1 MTNLTSAKVENA
13 KVAIVG
19 ASGYAGAELI
29 RIIHSHP
36 HFELGAIAAG
46 SNAGAN
52 LAEIHPQFSAVP
64 ELAAKVFV
72 ASTPAALA
80 DHDLVFLALP
90 HGQSAEL
97 IAQLPTDV
105 RIVDLGAD
113 FRLEDDKDWHA
124 YYGGAYA
131 GSWTY
136 GIPEIHGQREKIS
149 GSIRIANPGCY
160 ATAIE
165 LGLAPLLAA
174 GLAET
179 HDIIVVAAS
188 GTSGAGR
195 GAKVNLLNSEVAGS
209 MSAYKVGGIHQ
220 HTPEI
225 EQTLSHV
232 TGADVQINFTPM
244 LAPMPRGILATLSV
258 KTSAGGAQ
266 LRDALIQYYAGEAFV
281 TVLPDGQLPVTA
293 STLGSNAVH
302 IQVAKDDRTNRA
314 TVIVALDNLIKG
326 AAGQAVQNANL
337 VFGFPETSGLTAIG
351 TAP

>member
-1 MTNLTSAKVENA
+1 MTIAAK
-13 KVAIVG
+13 KPCAIVG

-29 RIIHSHP
+29 RIIHAHP
-36 HFELGAIAAG
+36 FLELGAIAAG
-46 SNAGAN
+46 ANAGAS
-52 LAEIHPQFSAVP
+52 LAQVHSQFSSVP
-64 ELAAKVFV
+64 ELASKVFV
-72 ASTPAALA
+72 ESTPAALA
-80 DHDLVFLALP
+80 NHDLVFLALP
-90 HGQSAEL
+90 HGQSAQL
-97 IAQLPTDV
+97 ISQLPDYV
-105 RIVDLGAD
+105 LIVDLGAD
-113 FRLEDDKDWHA
+113 FRLEDNKDWHT
-124 YYGGAYA
+124 YYGGTYA

-136 GIPEIHGQREKIS
+136 GVPEIHGQRAKIS
-149 GSIRIANPGCY
+149 GSTRIANPGCY

-174 GLAET
+174 GLADT
-179 HDIIVVAAS
+179 NDIIVVAAS

-209 MSAYKVGGIHQ
+209 MSTYKVGGTHQ

-232 TGADVQINFTPM
+232 AGVDVQINFTPM
-244 LAPMPRGILATLSV
+244 LAPMPRGILATMSV
-258 KTSAGGAQ
+258 RTTVGGAE
-266 LRDALIQYYAGEAFV
+266 LRKTLVDYFANEPFV

-314 TVIVALDNLIKG
+314 TVFVALDNLIKG

-337 VFGFPETSGLTAIG
+337 ICGFPETAGLSAIG
-351 TAP
+351 IAP

>member
-1 MTNLTSAKVENA
+1 MTMAAK
-13 KVAIVG
+13 KPCAIVG

-29 RIIHSHP
+29 RIIHAHP
-36 HFELGAIAAG
+36 YLELGAIAAG
-46 SNAGAN
+46 AN
-52 LAEIHPQFSAVP
+52 VGVSLAEVHPQFSSVP
-64 ELAAKVFV
+64 ELASKVFV
-72 ASTPAALA
+72 ESTPAALA
-80 DHDLVFLALP
+80 NYDLVFLALP
-90 HGQSAEL
+90 HGQSAQL
-97 IAQLPTDV
+97 ISQLPDYV
-105 RIVDLGAD
+105 LIVDLGAD
-113 FRLEDDKDWHA
+113 FRLEDNKDWHT
-124 YYGGAYA
+124 YYGGTYA

-136 GIPEIHGQREKIS
+136 GVPEIHGQRAKIS
-149 GSIRIANPGCY
+149 GSTRIANPGCY

-174 GLAET
+174 GLADT
-179 HDIIVVAAS
+179 NDIIVVAAS

-209 MSAYKVGGIHQ
+209 MSTYKVGGTHQ

-232 TGADVQINFTPM
+232 AGVDVQINFTPM
-244 LAPMPRGILATLSV
+244 LAPMPRGILATMSV
-258 KTSAGGAQ
+258 KTTVGGAE
-266 LRDALIQYYAGEAFV
+266 LRKTLVDYFADEPFV

-314 TVIVALDNLIKG
+314 TVFVALDNLIKG

-337 VFGFPETSGLTAIG
+337 ICGFPETAGLSAIG
-351 TAP
+351 IAP

>member
-1 MTNLTSAKVENA
+1 MTIAAK
-13 KVAIVG
+13 KPCAIVG

-29 RIIHSHP
+29 RIIHAHP
-36 HFELGAIAAG
+36 FLELGAIAAG
-46 SNAGAN
+46 ANAGAS
-52 LAEIHPQFSAVP
+52 LAEVHPQFSSVP
-64 ELAAKVFV
+64 ELASKVFV
-72 ASTPAALA
+72 ESTPAELA
-80 DHDLVFLALP
+80 NHDLVFLALP
-90 HGQSAEL
+90 HGQSAQL
-97 IAQLPTDV
+97 ISQLPDYV
-105 RIVDLGAD
+105 LIVDLGAD
-113 FRLEDDKDWHA
+113 FRLEDNKDWHT
-124 YYGGAYA
+124 YYGGTYA

-136 GIPEIHGQREKIS
+136 GVPEIHGQRAKIL
-149 GSIRIANPGCY
+149 GSTRIANPGCY

-174 GLAET
+174 GLADT
-179 HDIIVVAAS
+179 NDIIVVAAS

-209 MSAYKVGGIHQ
+209 MSTYKVGGTHQ

-232 TGADVQINFTPM
+232 AGVDVQINFTPM
-244 LAPMPRGILATLSV
+244 LAPMPRGILATMSV
-258 KTSAGGAQ
+258 RTTVGGAE
-266 LRDALIQYYAGEAFV
+266 LRKTLVHYFADEPFV

-314 TVIVALDNLIKG
+314 TVFVALDNLIKG

-337 VFGFPETSGLTAIG
+337 ICGFPETAGLSAIG
-351 TAP
+351 IAP

>member
-1 MTNLTSAKVENA
+1 MTTESMKRA
-13 KVAIVG
+13 AIVG

-29 RIIHSHP
+29 RIIHAHP
-36 HFELGAIAAG
+36 HFSLGAIAAG
-46 SNAGAN
+46 SNVGAS
-52 LAEIHPQFSAVP
+52 LAEIHPQFSSVP
-64 ELAAKVFV
+64 ELASKVFV
-72 ASTPAALA
+72 ESTAAALA
-80 DHDLVFLALP
+80 NHDLVFLALP
-90 HGQSAEL
+90 HGASAEL
-97 IAQLPTDV
+97 IAQLPDDV
-105 RIVDLGAD
+105 LIVDLGAD
-113 FRLEDDKDWHA
+113 FRLEDNKDWHT
-124 YYGGAYA
+124 YYGGTYA

-136 GIPEIHGQREKIS
+136 GVPEIHGQRAKII
-149 GSIRIANPGCY
+149 GATRIANPGCY

-174 GLAET
+174 AIVEAT
-179 HDIIVVAAS
+179 DIIVVAAS

-209 MSAYKVGGIHQ
+209 MSAYKVGGTHQ

-232 TGADVQINFTPM
+232 AGVDVQINFTPM
-244 LAPMPRGILATLSV
+244 LAPMPRGILATMSV
-258 KTSAGGAQ
+258 KTSAGGAE
-266 LRDALIQYYAGEAFV
+266 LRKALVDYYAGEAFV

-314 TVIVALDNLIKG
+314 TIIVALDNLIKG

-337 VFGFPETSGLTAIG
+337 ICGFPETAGLSAIG
-351 TAP
+351 IAP

>member
-1 MTNLTSAKVENA
+1 MTIAAK
-13 KVAIVG
+13 KPCAIVG

-29 RIIHSHP
+29 RIIHAHP
-36 HFELGAIAAG
+36 YLELGAIAAG
-46 SNAGAN
+46 AN
-52 LAEIHPQFSAVP
+52 VGVSLAEVHPQFSSVP
-64 ELAAKVFV
+64 ELASKVFV
-72 ASTPAALA
+72 ESTPAALA
-80 DHDLVFLALP
+80 NHDLVFLALP
-90 HGQSAEL
+90 HGQSAQL
-97 IAQLPTDV
+97 ISQLPDYV
-105 RIVDLGAD
+105 LIVDLGAD
-113 FRLEDDKDWHA
+113 FRLEDNKDWHT
-124 YYGGAYA
+124 YYGGTYA

-136 GIPEIHGQREKIS
+136 GVPEIHGQRAKIS
-149 GSIRIANPGCY
+149 GSTRIANPGCY

-174 GLAET
+174 GLADT
-179 HDIIVVAAS
+179 NDIIVVAAS

-209 MSAYKVGGIHQ
+209 MSTYKVGGTHQ

-232 TGADVQINFTPM
+232 AGVDVQINFTPM
-244 LAPMPRGILATLSV
+244 LAPMPRGILATMSV
-258 KTSAGGAQ
+258 KTTVGGAE
-266 LRDALIQYYAGEAFV
+266 LRKTLVDYFADEPFV

-314 TVIVALDNLIKG
+314 TVFVALDNLIKG

-337 VFGFPETSGLTAIG
+337 ICGFPETAGLSAIG
-351 TAP
+351 IAP

>member
-1 MTNLTSAKVENA
+1 MTMAAK
-13 KVAIVG
+13 KPCAIVG

-29 RIIHSHP
+29 RIIHAHP
-36 HFELGAIAAG
+36 FLELGAIAAG
-46 SNAGAN
+46 ANAGAS
-52 LAEIHPQFSAVP
+52 LAEVHPQFSSVP
-64 ELAAKVFV
+64 ELASKVFV
-72 ASTPAALA
+72 ESTPAALA
-80 DHDLVFLALP
+80 NYDLVFLALP
-90 HGQSAEL
+90 HGQSAQL
-97 IAQLPTDV
+97 ISQLPDYV
-105 RIVDLGAD
+105 LIVDLGAD
-113 FRLEDDKDWHA
+113 FRLEDNKDWHT
-124 YYGGAYA
+124 YYGGTYA

-136 GIPEIHGQREKIS
+136 GVPEIHGQRAKIS
-149 GSIRIANPGCY
+149 GSTRIANPGCY

-174 GLAET
+174 GLADT
-179 HDIIVVAAS
+179 NDIIVVAAS

-209 MSAYKVGGIHQ
+209 MSTYKVGGTHQ

-232 TGADVQINFTPM
+232 AGVDVQINFTPM
-244 LAPMPRGILATLSV
+244 LAPMPRGILATMSV
-258 KTSAGGAQ
+258 RTTVGGAE
-266 LRDALIQYYAGEAFV
+266 LRKTLVDYFADEPFV

-314 TVIVALDNLIKG
+314 TVFVALDNLIKG

-337 VFGFPETSGLTAIG
+337 ICGFPETAGLSAIG
-351 TAP
+351 IAP

>member
-1 MTNLTSAKVENA
+1 MTIAAK
-13 KVAIVG
+13 KPCAIVG

-29 RIIHSHP
+29 RIIHAHP
-36 HFELGAIAAG
+36 FLELGAIAAG
-46 SNAGAN
+46 ANVGAS
-52 LAEIHPQFSAVP
+52 LAEVHPQFSSVP
-64 ELAAKVFV
+64 ELASKVFV
-72 ASTPAALA
+72 ESTPGALA
-80 DHDLVFLALP
+80 NHDLVFLALP
-90 HGQSAEL
+90 HGQSAQL
-97 IAQLPTDV
+97 ISQLPDYLL
-105 RIVDLGAD
+105 IVDLGAD
-113 FRLEDDKDWHA
+113 FRLEDNKDWHT
-124 YYGGAYA
+124 YYGGIYA

-136 GIPEIHGQREKIS
+136 GVPEIHGQRAKIS
-149 GSIRIANPGCY
+149 GSTRIANPGCY

-174 GLAET
+174 GLADT
-179 HDIIVVAAS
+179 NDIIVVAAS

-209 MSAYKVGGIHQ
+209 MSTYKVGGTHQ

-232 TGADVQINFTPM
+232 AGVDVQINFTPM
-244 LAPMPRGILATLSV
+244 LAPMPRGILATMSV
-258 KTSAGGAQ
+258 RTTVGGAE
-266 LRDALIQYYAGEAFV
+266 LRKTLVDYFADEPFV

-314 TVIVALDNLIKG
+314 TVFVALDNLIKG

-337 VFGFPETSGLTAIG
+337 ICGFPETAGLSAIG
-351 TAP
+351 IAP

>member
-1 MTNLTSAKVENA
+1 MTMAAK
-13 KVAIVG
+13 KPCAIVG

-29 RIIHSHP
+29 RIIHAHP
-36 HFELGAIAAG
+36 YLELGAIAAG
-46 SNAGAN
+46 AN
-52 LAEIHPQFSAVP
+52 VGVSLAEVHPQFSSVP
-64 ELAAKVFV
+64 ELASKVFV
-72 ASTPAALA
+72 ESTPAALA
-80 DHDLVFLALP
+80 NYDLVFLALP
-90 HGQSAEL
+90 HGQSAQL
-97 IAQLPTDV
+97 ISQLPDYV
-105 RIVDLGAD
+105 LIVDLGAD
-113 FRLEDDKDWHA
+113 FRLEDNKDWHT
-124 YYGGAYA
+124 YYGGTYA

-136 GIPEIHGQREKIS
+136 GVPEIHGQRAKIS
-149 GSIRIANPGCY
+149 GSTRIANPGCY

-174 GLAET
+174 GLADT
-179 HDIIVVAAS
+179 NDIIVVAAS

-209 MSAYKVGGIHQ
+209 MSTYKVGGTHQ

-232 TGADVQINFTPM
+232 AGVDVQINYTPM
-244 LAPMPRGILATLSV
+244 LAPMPRGILATMSV
-258 KTSAGGAQ
+258 KTTVGGAE
-266 LRDALIQYYAGEAFV
+266 LRKTLVDYFADEPFV

-314 TVIVALDNLIKG
+314 TVFVALDNLIKG

-337 VFGFPETSGLTAIG
+337 ICGFPETAGLSAIG
-351 TAP
+351 IAP

>member
-1 MTNLTSAKVENA
+1 MTIAAK
-13 KVAIVG
+13 KPCAIVG

-29 RIIHSHP
+29 RIIHAHP
-36 HFELGAIAAG
+36 FLELGAIAAG
-46 SNAGAN
+46 ANAGAS
-52 LAEIHPQFSAVP
+52 LAEVHPQFSSVP
-64 ELAAKVFV
+64 ELASKVFV
-72 ASTPAALA
+72 ESTPAELA
-80 DHDLVFLALP
+80 NHDLVFLALP
-90 HGQSAEL
+90 HGQSAQL
-97 IAQLPTDV
+97 ISQLPDYV
-105 RIVDLGAD
+105 LIVDLGAD
-113 FRLEDDKDWHA
+113 FRLEDNKDWHT
-124 YYGGAYA
+124 YYGGTYA

-136 GIPEIHGQREKIS
+136 GVPEIHGQRAKIS
-149 GSIRIANPGCY
+149 GSTRIANPGCY

-174 GLAET
+174 GLADT
-179 HDIIVVAAS
+179 NDIIVVAAS

-209 MSAYKVGGIHQ
+209 MSTYKVGGTHQ

-232 TGADVQINFTPM
+232 AGVDVQINFTPM
-244 LAPMPRGILATLSV
+244 LAPMPRGILATMSV
-258 KTSAGGAQ
+258 KTTVGGAE
-266 LRDALIQYYAGEAFV
+266 LRKTLVDYFADEPFV

-314 TVIVALDNLIKG
+314 TVFVALDNLIKG

-337 VFGFPETSGLTAIG
+337 ICGFPETAGLSAIG
-351 TAP
+351 IAP

>member
-1 MTNLTSAKVENA
+1 MTIAAK
-13 KVAIVG
+13 KPCAIVG

-29 RIIHSHP
+29 RIIHAHP
-36 HFELGAIAAG
+36 FLELGAIAAG
-46 SNAGAN
+46 ANAGAS
-52 LAEIHPQFSAVP
+52 LAQVHPQFSSVP
-64 ELAAKVFV
+64 ELASKVFV
-72 ASTPAALA
+72 ESTPAALA
-80 DHDLVFLALP
+80 NHDLVFLALP
-90 HGQSAEL
+90 HGQSAQL
-97 IAQLPTDV
+97 ISQLPDYV
-105 RIVDLGAD
+105 LIVDLGAD
-113 FRLEDDKDWHA
+113 FRLEDNKDWHT
-124 YYGGAYA
+124 YYGGTYA

-136 GIPEIHGQREKIS
+136 GVPEIHGQRAKIL
-149 GSIRIANPGCY
+149 GSTRIANPGCY

-174 GLAET
+174 GLADT
-179 HDIIVVAAS
+179 NDIIVVAAS

-209 MSAYKVGGIHQ
+209 MSTYKVGGTHQ

-232 TGADVQINFTPM
+232 AGVDVQINFTPM
-244 LAPMPRGILATLSV
+244 LAPMPRGILATMSV
-258 KTSAGGAQ
+258 KTTVGGAE
-266 LRDALIQYYAGEAFV
+266 LRKTLVDYFADEPFV

-314 TVIVALDNLIKG
+314 TVFVALDNLIKG

-337 VFGFPETSGLTAIG
+337 ICGFPETAGLSAIG
-351 TAP
+351 IAP

>member
-1 MTNLTSAKVENA
+1 MTIAAK
-13 KVAIVG
+13 KPCAIVG

-29 RIIHSHP
+29 RIIHAHP
-36 HFELGAIAAG
+36 FLELGAIAAG
-46 SNAGAN
+46 ANAGAS
-52 LAEIHPQFSAVP
+52 LAEVHPQFSSVP
-64 ELAAKVFV
+64 ELASKVFV
-72 ASTPAALA
+72 ESTPAALA
-80 DHDLVFLALP
+80 NHDLVFLALP
-90 HGQSAEL
+90 HGQSAQL
-97 IAQLPTDV
+97 ISQLPDYV
-105 RIVDLGAD
+105 LIVDLGAD
-113 FRLEDDKDWHA
+113 FRLEDNKDWHT
-124 YYGGAYA
+124 YYGGTYA

-136 GIPEIHGQREKIS
+136 GVPEIHGQRAKIL
-149 GSIRIANPGCY
+149 GSTRIANPGCY

-174 GLAET
+174 GLADT
-179 HDIIVVAAS
+179 NDIIVVAAS

-209 MSAYKVGGIHQ
+209 MSTYKVGGTHQ

-232 TGADVQINFTPM
+232 AGVDVQINFTPM
-244 LAPMPRGILATLSV
+244 LAPMPRGILATMSV
-258 KTSAGGAQ
+258 RTTVGGAE
-266 LRDALIQYYAGEAFV
+266 LRKTLVHYFADEPFV

-314 TVIVALDNLIKG
+314 TIFVALDNLIKG

-337 VFGFPETSGLTAIG
+337 ICGFPETAGLSAIG
-351 TAP
+351 IAP

>member
-1 MTNLTSAKVENA
+1 MTIAAK
-13 KVAIVG
+13 KPCAIVG

-29 RIIHSHP
+29 RIIHAHP
-36 HFELGAIAAG
+36 FLELGAIAAG
-46 SNAGAN
+46 ANAGAS
-52 LAEIHPQFSAVP
+52 LAQVHPQFSSVP
-64 ELAAKVFV
+64 ELASKVFV
-72 ASTPAALA
+72 ESTPAALA
-80 DHDLVFLALP
+80 NYDLVFLALP
-90 HGQSAEL
+90 HGQSAQL
-97 IAQLPTDV
+97 ISQLPDYV
-105 RIVDLGAD
+105 LIVDLGAD
-113 FRLEDDKDWHA
+113 FRLEDNKYWHT
-124 YYGGAYA
+124 YYGGTYA

-136 GIPEIHGQREKIS
+136 GVPEIHGQRAKIS
-149 GSIRIANPGCY
+149 GSTRIANPGCY

-174 GLAET
+174 GLADT
-179 HDIIVVAAS
+179 NDIIVVAAS

-209 MSAYKVGGIHQ
+209 MSTYKVGGTHQ

-232 TGADVQINFTPM
+232 AGVDVQINFTPM
-244 LAPMPRGILATLSV
+244 LAPMPRGILATMSV
-258 KTSAGGAQ
+258 KTTVGGAE
-266 LRDALIQYYAGEAFV
+266 LRKTLVDYFADEPFV

-314 TVIVALDNLIKG
+314 TVFVALDNLIKG

-337 VFGFPETSGLTAIG
+337 ICGFPETAGLSAIG
-351 TAP
+351 IAP

>member
-1 MTNLTSAKVENA
+1 MTIAAK
-13 KVAIVG
+13 KPCAIVG

-29 RIIHSHP
+29 RIIHAHP
-36 HFELGAIAAG
+36 FLELGAIAAG
-46 SNAGAN
+46 ANAGAS
-52 LAEIHPQFSAVP
+52 LAQVHSQFSSVP
-64 ELAAKVFV
+64 ELASKVFV
-72 ASTPAALA
+72 ESTPAALA
-80 DHDLVFLALP
+80 NHDLVFLALP
-90 HGQSAEL
+90 HGQSAQL
-97 IAQLPTDV
+97 ISQLPDYV
-105 RIVDLGAD
+105 LIVDLGAD
-113 FRLEDDKDWHA
+113 FRLEDNKDWHT
-124 YYGGAYA
+124 YYGGTYA

-136 GIPEIHGQREKIS
+136 GVPEIHGQRAKIS
-149 GSIRIANPGCY
+149 GSTRIANPGCY

-174 GLAET
+174 GLADT
-179 HDIIVVAAS
+179 NDIIVVAAS

-209 MSAYKVGGIHQ
+209 MSTYKVGGTHQ

-232 TGADVQINFTPM
+232 AGVDVQINFTPM
-244 LAPMPRGILATLSV
+244 LAPMPRGILATMSV
-258 KTSAGGAQ
+258 KTTVGGAE
-266 LRDALIQYYAGEAFV
+266 LRKTLVDYFANEPFV

-314 TVIVALDNLIKG
+314 TVFVALDNLIKG

-337 VFGFPETSGLTAIG
+337 ICGFPETAGLSAIG
-351 TAP
+351 IAP

>member
-1 MTNLTSAKVENA
+1 MTIAAK
-13 KVAIVG
+13 KPCAIVG

-29 RIIHSHP
+29 RIIHAHP
-36 HFELGAIAAG
+36 FLELGAIAAG
-46 SNAGAN
+46 ANAGAS
-52 LAEIHPQFSAVP
+52 LAEVHPQFSSVP
-64 ELAAKVFV
+64 ELASKVFV
-72 ASTPAALA
+72 ESTPAELA
-80 DHDLVFLALP
+80 NHDLVFLALP
-90 HGQSAEL
+90 HGQSAQL
-97 IAQLPTDV
+97 ISQLPDYV
-105 RIVDLGAD
+105 SIVDLGAD
-113 FRLEDDKDWHA
+113 FRLEDNKDWHT
-124 YYGGAYA
+124 YYGGTYA

-136 GIPEIHGQREKIS
+136 GIPEIHGQRAKIS
-149 GSIRIANPGCY
+149 GSTRIANPGCY

-174 GLAET
+174 GLVDT
-179 HDIIVVAAS
+179 NDIIVVAAS

-209 MSAYKVGGIHQ
+209 MSTYKVGGTHQ

-232 TGADVQINFTPM
+232 AGVDVQINFTPM
-244 LAPMPRGILATLSV
+244 LAPMPRGILATMSI
-258 KTSAGGAQ
+258 KTTVGGAE
-266 LRDALIQYYAGEAFV
+266 LRKTLVDYFADEPFV

-314 TVIVALDNLIKG
+314 TVFVAFDNLIKG

-337 VFGFPETSGLTAIG
+337 ICGFPETAGLSAIG
-351 TAP
+351 IAP

>member
-1 MTNLTSAKVENA
+1 MTIAAK
-13 KVAIVG
+13 KPCAIVG

-29 RIIHSHP
+29 RIIHAHP
-36 HFELGAIAAG
+36 FLELGAIAAG
-46 SNAGAN
+46 ANAGAS
-52 LAEIHPQFSAVP
+52 LAEVHPQFSSVP
-64 ELAAKVFV
+64 ELASKVFV
-72 ASTPAALA
+72 ESTPAELA
-80 DHDLVFLALP
+80 NHDLVFLALP
-90 HGQSAEL
+90 HGQSAQL
-97 IAQLPTDV
+97 ISQLPDYV
-105 RIVDLGAD
+105 LIVDLGAD
-113 FRLEDDKDWHA
+113 FRLEDNKDWHT
-124 YYGGAYA
+124 YYGGTYA

-136 GIPEIHGQREKIS
+136 GIPEIHGQRAKIS
-149 GSIRIANPGCY
+149 GSTRIANPGCY

-174 GLAET
+174 GLADT
-179 HDIIVVAAS
+179 NDIIVVAAS

-209 MSAYKVGGIHQ
+209 MSSYKVGGTHQ

-232 TGADVQINFTPM
+232 AGVDVQINFTPM
-244 LAPMPRGILATLSV
+244 LAPMPRGILATMSV
-258 KTSAGGAQ
+258 KTTVGGAE
-266 LRDALIQYYAGEAFV
+266 LRKTLVDYFADEPFV

-314 TVIVALDNLIKG
+314 TVFVALDNLIKG

-337 VFGFPETSGLTAIG
+337 ICGFPETAGLSAIG
-351 TAP
+351 IAP

>member
-1 MTNLTSAKVENA
+1 MHMSNSVVIRAAV
-13 KVAIVG
+13 VG

-29 RIIHSHP
+29 RIIHAHS

-46 SNAGAN
+46 ANAGAN
-52 LAEIHPQFSAVP
+52 LTDVHPQFSSVP
-64 ELAAKVFV
+64 ELASKVFV
-72 ASTPAALA
+72 ASTPTELVG
-80 DHDLVFLALP
+80 HDLVFLALP

-97 IAQLPTDV
+97 IAQLPNEV

-113 FRLEDDKDWHA
+113 YRLEDDKDWHT

-149 GSIRIANPGCY
+149 GNTRIANPGCY
-160 ATAIE
+160 ATSIE

-174 GLAET
+174 GLADPK
-179 HDIIVVAAS
+179 DIIVVAAS

-209 MSAYKVGGIHQ
+209 MSTYKVGGTHQ

-225 EQTLSHV
+225 EQTLSKLAG
-232 TGADVQINFTPM
+232 TEVQINFTPM
-244 LAPMPRGILATLSV
+244 LAPMPRGILATISV
-258 KTSAGGAQ
+258 KTELGGAK
-266 LRDALIQYYAGEAFV
+266 LREAMIDYYAGEAFV
-281 TVLPDGQLPVTA
+281 TVLPEGALPVTA

-314 TVIVALDNLIKG
+314 TVIVAIDNLIKG

-337 VFGFPETSGLTAIG
+337 ICGFPETAGLTAIG
-351 TAP
+351 IAP

>member
-1 MTNLTSAKVENA
+1 MTIAAK
-13 KVAIVG
+13 KPCAIVG

-29 RIIHSHP
+29 RIIHAHP
-36 HFELGAIAAG
+36 FLELGAIAAG
-46 SNAGAN
+46 ANAGAS
-52 LAEIHPQFSAVP
+52 LAQVHPQFSSVP
-64 ELAAKVFV
+64 ELASKVFV
-72 ASTPAALA
+72 ESTPAALA
-80 DHDLVFLALP
+80 NHDLVFLALP
-90 HGQSAEL
+90 HGQSAQL
-97 IAQLPTDV
+97 ISQLPDYV
-105 RIVDLGAD
+105 LIVDLGAD
-113 FRLEDDKDWHA
+113 FRLEDNKDWHT
-124 YYGGAYA
+124 YYGGTYA

-136 GIPEIHGQREKIS
+136 GIPEIHGQRAKIS
-149 GSIRIANPGCY
+149 GSTRIANPGCY

-174 GLAET
+174 GLADT
-179 HDIIVVAAS
+179 NDIIVVAAS

-209 MSAYKVGGIHQ
+209 MSTYKVGGTHQ

-232 TGADVQINFTPM
+232 AGVDVQINFTPM
-244 LAPMPRGILATLSV
+244 LAPMPRGILATMNV
-258 KTSAGGAQ
+258 KTTVGGAE
-266 LRDALIQYYAGEAFV
+266 LRKTLVDYFANEPFV

-314 TVIVALDNLIKG
+314 TVFVALDNLIKG

-337 VFGFPETSGLTAIG
+337 ICGFPETAGLSSIG
-351 TAP
+351 IAP

>member
-1 MTNLTSAKVENA
+1 MTIAAK
-13 KVAIVG
+13 KPCAIVG

-29 RIIHSHP
+29 RIIHAHP
-36 HFELGAIAAG
+36 FLELGAIAAG
-46 SNAGAN
+46 ANAGAS
-52 LAEIHPQFSAVP
+52 LAEVHPQFSSVP
-64 ELAAKVFV
+64 ELASKVFV
-72 ASTPAALA
+72 ESTPAALA
-80 DHDLVFLALP
+80 NHDLVFLALP
-90 HGQSAEL
+90 HGQSAQL
-97 IAQLPTDV
+97 ISQLPGDV
-105 RIVDLGAD
+105 LIVDLGAD
-113 FRLEDDKDWHA
+113 FRLEDNKDWHV
-124 YYGGAYA
+124 YYGGTYA

-136 GIPEIHGQREKIS
+136 GVPEIHGQRAKIS
-149 GSIRIANPGCY
+149 GSTRIANPGCY

-174 GLAET
+174 GLADT
-179 HDIIVVAAS
+179 NDIIVVAAS

-209 MSAYKVGGIHQ
+209 MSTYKVGGTHQ

-232 TGADVQINFTPM
+232 AGVDVQINFTPM
-244 LAPMPRGILATLSV
+244 LAPMPRGILATMSV
-258 KTSAGGAQ
+258 KTTVGGAE
-266 LRDALIQYYAGEAFV
+266 LRKTLVDYFANEPFV

-314 TVIVALDNLIKG
+314 TVFVALDNLIKG

-337 VFGFPETSGLTAIG
+337 ICGFPETAGLSAIG
-351 TAP
+351 IAP

>member
-1 MTNLTSAKVENA
+1 MTIAAK
-13 KVAIVG
+13 KPCAIVG

-29 RIIHSHP
+29 RIIHAHP
-36 HFELGAIAAG
+36 FLELGAIAAG
-46 SNAGAN
+46 ANAGAS
-52 LAEIHPQFSAVP
+52 LAEVHPQFSSVP
-64 ELAAKVFV
+64 ELASKVFV
-72 ASTPAALA
+72 ESTPAALA
-80 DHDLVFLALP
+80 NHDLVFLALP
-90 HGQSAEL
+90 HGQSAQL
-97 IAQLPTDV
+97 ISQLPDYV
-105 RIVDLGAD
+105 LIVDLGAD
-113 FRLEDDKDWHA
+113 FRLEDNKDWHT
-124 YYGGAYA
+124 YYGGTYA

-136 GIPEIHGQREKIS
+136 GVPEIHGQRAKIS
-149 GSIRIANPGCY
+149 GSTRIANPGCY

-174 GLAET
+174 GLADT
-179 HDIIVVAAS
+179 NDIIVVAAS

-209 MSAYKVGGIHQ
+209 MSTYKVGGTHQ

-232 TGADVQINFTPM
+232 AGVDVQINFTPM
-244 LAPMPRGILATLSV
+244 LAPMPRGILATMSV
-258 KTSAGGAQ
+258 KTTVGGAE
-266 LRDALIQYYAGEAFV
+266 LRKTLVDYFADEPFV

-314 TVIVALDNLIKG
+314 TVFVALDNLIKG

-337 VFGFPETSGLTAIG
+337 ICGFPETAGLSAIG
-351 TAP
+351 IAP

>member
-1 MTNLTSAKVENA
+1 MTIAAK
-13 KVAIVG
+13 KPCAIVG

-29 RIIHSHP
+29 RIIHAHP
-36 HFELGAIAAG
+36 FLELGAIAAG
-46 SNAGAN
+46 ANAGAS
-52 LAEIHPQFSAVP
+52 LAEVHPQFSSVP
-64 ELAAKVFV
+64 ELASKVFV
-72 ASTPAALA
+72 ESTPAALA
-80 DHDLVFLALP
+80 NYDLVFLALP
-90 HGQSAEL
+90 HGQSAQL
-97 IAQLPTDV
+97 ISQLPDYV
-105 RIVDLGAD
+105 LIVDLGAD
-113 FRLEDDKDWHA
+113 FRLEDNKDWHT
-124 YYGGAYA
+124 YYGGTYA

-136 GIPEIHGQREKIS
+136 GVPEIHGQRAKIS
-149 GSIRIANPGCY
+149 GSTRIANPGCY

-174 GLAET
+174 GLADT
-179 HDIIVVAAS
+179 NDIIVVAAS

-209 MSAYKVGGIHQ
+209 MSTYKVGGTHQ

-232 TGADVQINFTPM
+232 AGVDVQINFTPM
-244 LAPMPRGILATLSV
+244 LAPMPRGILATMSV
-258 KTSAGGAQ
+258 RTTVGGAE
-266 LRDALIQYYAGEAFV
+266 LRKTLVDYFADEPFV

-314 TVIVALDNLIKG
+314 TVFVALDNLIKG

-337 VFGFPETSGLTAIG
+337 ICGFPETAGLSAIG
-351 TAP
+351 IAP

>member
-1 MTNLTSAKVENA
+1 MTIAAK
-13 KVAIVG
+13 KPCAIVG

-29 RIIHSHP
+29 RIIHAHP
-36 HFELGAIAAG
+36 FLELGAIAAG
-46 SNAGAN
+46 ANAGAS
-52 LAEIHPQFSAVP
+52 LAQVHPQFSSVP
-64 ELAAKVFV
+64 ELASKVFV
-72 ASTPAALA
+72 ESTPAALA
-80 DHDLVFLALP
+80 NHDLVFLALP
-90 HGQSAEL
+90 HGQSAQL
-97 IAQLPTDV
+97 ISQLPDYV
-105 RIVDLGAD
+105 LIVDLGAD
-113 FRLEDDKDWHA
+113 FRLEDNKDWHT
-124 YYGGAYA
+124 YYGGTYA

-136 GIPEIHGQREKIS
+136 GVPEIHGQRAKIL
-149 GSIRIANPGCY
+149 GSTRIANPGCY

-174 GLAET
+174 GLADT
-179 HDIIVVAAS
+179 NDIIVVAAS

-209 MSAYKVGGIHQ
+209 MSTYKVGGTHQ

-232 TGADVQINFTPM
+232 AGVDVQINFTPM
-244 LAPMPRGILATLSV
+244 LAPMPRGILATMSV
-258 KTSAGGAQ
+258 RTTVGGAE
-266 LRDALIQYYAGEAFV
+266 LRKTLVHYFADEPFV

-314 TVIVALDNLIKG
+314 TVFVALDNLIKG

-337 VFGFPETSGLTAIG
+337 ICGFPETAGLSAIG
-351 TAP
+351 IAP

>member
-1 MTNLTSAKVENA
+1 MTIAAK
-13 KVAIVG
+13 KPCAIVG

-29 RIIHSHP
+29 RIIHAHP
-36 HFELGAIAAG
+36 FLELGAIAAG
-46 SNAGAN
+46 ANAGAS
-52 LAEIHPQFSAVP
+52 LAEVHPQFSSVP
-64 ELAAKVFV
+64 ELASKVFV
-72 ASTPAALA
+72 ESTPAALA
-80 DHDLVFLALP
+80 NYDLVFLALP
-90 HGQSAEL
+90 HGQSAQL
-97 IAQLPTDV
+97 ISQLPDYV
-105 RIVDLGAD
+105 LIVDLGAD
-113 FRLEDDKDWHA
+113 FRLEDNKDWHT
-124 YYGGAYA
+124 YYGGTYA

-136 GIPEIHGQREKIS
+136 GVPEIHGQRAKIS
-149 GSIRIANPGCY
+149 GSTRIANPGCY

-174 GLAET
+174 GLADT
-179 HDIIVVAAS
+179 NDIIVVAAS

-209 MSAYKVGGIHQ
+209 MSTYKVGGTHQ

-232 TGADVQINFTPM
+232 AGVDVQINFTPM
-244 LAPMPRGILATLSV
+244 LAPMPRGILATMSV
-258 KTSAGGAQ
+258 KTTVGGAE
-266 LRDALIQYYAGEAFV
+266 LRKTLVDYFADEPFV

-314 TVIVALDNLIKG
+314 TVFVALDNLIKG

-337 VFGFPETSGLTAIG
+337 ICGFPETAGLSAIG
-351 TAP
+351 IAP